1 MVQVIENYLDSK
13 NMTEL
18 QQLMLALFEERAKSL
33 RKYVFEL
40 MTQKQTELEMIREE
54 FRPRFE
60 LLKERRQK
68 GLISNDDNYRQQVEK
83 LSKEESDRRMDV
95 EIAIGELEQKA
106 EEDLQLLGIQA
117 RARGEEA
124 LKVRQTR
131 EKQLMIDMLKAKG
144 IGNETVNC
152 YLDKEKR
159 VLDRDLERFKR
170 EKQKEK
176 ADKIRQLEEMRHRR
190 EQELNDKEESMLSW
204 ESRVRAEE
212 DKHAALF
219 SK

>member
-95 EIAIGELEQKA
+95 EIAIGELE
-106 EEDLQLLGIQA
+106 
-117 RARGEEA
+117 
-124 LKVRQTR
+124 
-131 EKQLMIDMLKAKG
+131 
-144 IGNETVNC
+144 
-152 YLDKEKR
+152 
-159 VLDRDLERFKR
+159 
-170 EKQKEK
+170 
-176 ADKIRQLEEMRHRR
+176 
-190 EQELNDKEESMLSW
+190 
-204 ESRVRAEE
+204 
-212 DKHAALF
+212 
-219 SK
+219 